1 MSVAEDF
8 GTDCGRAPASACPA
22 CVVVPAAER
31 IAALRADRAGRIV
44 LSLPSVGGAQ
54 SISLIEAALQA
65 VPGVR
70 SARVN
75 LTQKRASVEAEASV
89 SAAQLIE
96 TLGAQ
101 GQEAHELDP
110 GLLSATE
117 TDRQGRDLLMRL
129 GVAFFSMMNVM
140 LLSVAVWSGAEDAT
154 RDLFH
159 WISGAIALP
168 TVIFAGQPF
177 FKSAW
182 ASLRQ
187 GRLGMDVPISLALIL
202 ASSISVFETWNSGH
216 HAYFDAAVMLAFFLL
231 LGRYLDHR
239 TRAIARSA
247 AEELA
252 ALEVPRAILLVEGTE
267 VETPIA
273 AVAAGDTVLVRPGA
287 RMPVDGIVLHGA
299 SELDRSLLTGESL
312 PVPAGQ
318 GTVVSAGEVNLTGP
332 LTVQVTAAGKESS
345 LHRMADLVAVAEGA
359 KTRYTSLAD
368 RASRLYSPLV
378 HILSFSAFGYWMWA
392 TGGDLRYAINIS
404 AAVLIITCPCA
415 LGLAVPAV
423 ITSASGRLFRKGLLI
438 KHGTAL
444 ERLAEVDTVV
454 FDKTG
459 TLTLGAPEPVAL
471 TDHPMEA
478 VAVAA
483 SLAAGSSHPLARA
496 LAEGAKAA
504 NIAAADV
511 TDIREVP
518 GHGIEGQYHGTRV
531 RLGRA
536 DWCGADPLPMTAT
549 YLSIAG
555 KSGAPEAPSASPPP
569 RGKGMG
575 VGGIR
580 SKTHAFAF
588 TDRLRPGAEKAVA
601 AFKTAG
607 LKVELLSGDVEAPVR
622 DLAQRLG
629 IPEWQ
634 AGVLPAGKAARVS
647 QLSAN
652 GRKVL
657 MVGDGLNDTAALAAA
672 HVSISP
678 ASALDA
684 ARVASDVVLLGQDI
698 GPIADAVRIGR
709 QSARRMIENFL
720 ISGCY
725 NIIAVPLALFG
736 HATPLAAALAMSLSS
751 ITVSLNAMRLK

>member
-1 MSVAEDF
+1 MALAEDF
-8 GTDCGRAPASACPA
+8 GNTRTQISACPA

-44 LSLPSVGGAQ
+44 LSLPNAGGAQ
-54 SISLIEAALQA
+54 SISTVEAALQA
-65 VPGVR
+65 LPGVI

-75 LTQKRASVEAEASV
+75 LTQKRVSVEAEGSV
-89 SAAQLIE
+89 TADQLIE
-96 TLGAQ
+96 ILEAQ

-110 GLLSATE
+110 GLLSTTE
-117 TDRQGRDLLMRL
+117 TDRQGRELLMRL

-140 LLSVAVWSGAEDAT
+140 LLSVAVWSGAEAAT

-187 GRLGMDVPISLALIL
+187 GKLGMDVPISLALIL
-202 ASSISVFETWNSGH
+202 ASSISVYETAMSGH

-252 ALEVPRAILLVEGTE
+252 ALEVPRAILILDGTE
-267 VETPIA
+267 IETPIA
-273 AVAAGDTVLVRPGA
+273 DIHPGDTVLVRPGA
-287 RMPVDGIVLHGA
+287 RMPVDGVVLHGA

-312 PVPAGQ
+312 PVQAGQ

-332 LTVQVTAAGKESS
+332 LTVQVMAAGKDSS
-345 LHRMADLVAVAEGA
+345 LHRMADLVAVAEGT

-392 TGGDLRYAINIS
+392 TGGDVRYAINIS

-444 ERLAEVDTVV
+444 ERLAEVETVV

-459 TLTLGAPEPVAL
+459 TLTLGIPEPLGLA
-471 TDHPMEA
+471 DHPNEA

-483 SLAAGSSHPLARA
+483 ALAAGSSHPLARA
-496 LAEGAKAA
+496 LAEGAKATG
-504 NIAAADV
+504 IAPTDI

-518 GHGIEGQYHGTRV
+518 GHGIEGQYRGTRV

-536 DWCGADPLPMTAT
+536 DWCGAVPVAATAT
-549 YLSIAG
+549 YLSLDG
-555 KSGAPEAPSASPPP
+555 Q
-569 RGKGMG
+569 
-575 VGGIR
+575 
-580 SKTHAFAF
+580 THAFSF
-588 TDRLRPGAEKAVA
+588 TDRLRPGAEAAVSALKA
-601 AFKTAG
+601 AG
-607 LKVELLSGDVEAPVR
+607 LKVELLSGDAPAPVR
-622 DLAQRLG
+622 ELAERLG
-629 IPEWQ
+629 ITDWQ
-634 AGVLPAGKAARVS
+634 AGVLPTEKAARVAE
-647 QLSAN
+647 LSAQ

-684 ARVASDVVLLGQDI
+684 ARVASDIVLLGQDI
-698 GPIADAVRIGR
+698 APIADAVRIGR

-720 ISGCY
+720 ISGGY
-725 NIIAVPLALFG
+725 NIIAVPLALVG
-736 HATPLAAALAMSLSS
+736 LATPLAAALAMSLSS